1 MIPLYKRARK
11 LSKKS
16 GLTLAALRANTIEL
30 FTKRDL
36 VIIIFFTILGLGG
49 VFAATL
55 ITVTAPDSQGAGYL
69 AATSCDEEVTINKDV
84 VFNSS
89 TKRFEVATISISG
102 VDQRYD
108 ANGINGC
115 GNRVLEMAI
124 PINGVPTYTSWYI
137 PSSSVSGSNT
147 FTYGSDN
154 TGEYQSDSIITPFD
168 LANLSRVA
176 VRLVS
181 EFQNSGCI
189 IGKSAVCPATSPQEI
204 YNLYGTTTNGTYYIK
219 VNGAARKVYVLMDPT
234 NSDGGGWILMM
245 KGAPGSTSFTYSS
258 SYWTSSATT
267 LNESSLSNDVSEDA
281 KFSVFNDLSVQRL
294 LAVFKAGSASG
305 SYAYV
310 AGTYGIPTG
319 GDIANNAFNGHV
331 WVDTLTTI
339 TTAQSQLNTNNIIYN
354 TATAIPKTKY
364 AQSSAADAYQVFSR
378 ETPVGVYG
386 FNITSCSNSQS
397 PLRWGFQ
404 WNENEA
410 GNYASCDMWGGIGGM
425 WTSANDSVVWSG
437 GTCPT
442 VCVAPGTGTGHNNLS
457 FQIWGKVAAPSL
469 NGVQSLAA
477 TAAGST
483 ATLTWSA
490 PSGVT
495 PTDYVVQ
502 YKTST
507 ESRYT
512 NAKIVTGQSSTSIT
526 GLSAATSYNFRVF
539 ARTTS
544 NSTSLANASAVTL
557 AIS

>member
-1 MIPLYKRARK
+1 M
-11 LSKKS
+11 
-16 GLTLAALRANTIEL
+16 
-30 FTKRDL
+30 
-36 VIIIFFTILGLGG
+36 
-49 VFAATL
+49 
-55 ITVTAPDSQGAGYL
+55 
-69 AATSCDEEVTINKDV
+69 
-84 VFNSS
+84 
-89 TKRFEVATISISG
+89 
-102 VDQRYD
+102 
-108 ANGINGC
+108 
-115 GNRVLEMAI
+115 
-124 PINGVPTYTSWYI
+124 
-137 PSSSVSGSNT
+137 
-147 FTYGSDN
+147 
-154 TGEYQSDSIITPFD
+154 
-168 LANLSRVA
+168 
-176 VRLVS
+176 
-181 EFQNSGCI
+181 
-189 IGKSAVCPATSPQEI
+189 
-204 YNLYGTTTNGTYYIK
+204 
-219 VNGAARKVYVLMDPT
+219 
-234 NSDGGGWILMM
+234 
-245 KGAPGSTSFTYSS
+245 
-258 SYWTSSATT
+258 
-267 LNESSLSNDVSEDA
+267 
-281 KFSVFNDLSVQRL
+281 
-294 LAVFKAGSASG
+294 
-305 SYAYV
+305 
-310 AGTYGIPTG
+310 
-319 GDIANNAFNGHV
+319 
-331 WVDTLTTI
+331 TTI

-354 TATAIPKTKY
+354 TAAAIPKTKY

-404 WNENEA
+404 WNENAA
-410 GNYASCDMWGGIGGM
+410 GDYASCDMWGGIGGM
-425 WTSANDSVVWSG
+425 WTSANDSVVWGG

-512 NAKIVTGQSSTSIT
+512 NAKIVTGQTGTSIT